1 MKERNKDTLKR
12 GLAGLPSYEPAQKVW
27 GGIEQQLG
35 RVQPSVLR
43 EQLPTYAPPSEV
55 WNQINRGLEQSNRTS
70 RQQRQTKGMRPGW
83 VVWVVSAAASVM
95 LFCAG
100 YLFANWHSEPTVSLA
115 IRQEQG
121 SDIGAVIVDWNDE
134 EESFRH
140 IMDQLAEIDEP
151 QLNSLRT
158 QLEELTKAKR
168 EVENMLREY
177 GWDNR
182 VIRQLAEIET
192 QRSQVYR
199 LVINEL

>member
-1 MKERNKDTLKR
+1 MKELNKDILQQA
-12 GLAGLPSYEPAQKVW
+12 LAGLPMYEPDQKVW

-35 RVQPSVLR
+35 RVQQSLLR
-43 EQLPTYAPPSEV
+43 EKLPTYAPPSEV
-55 WNQINRGLEQSNRTS
+55 WNQINRGLEQSNRS
-70 RQQRQTKGMRPGW
+70 FGQQEKTKKMRPAW
-83 VVWVVSAAASVM
+83 LVWVGSAAAAVV

-100 YLFANWHSEPTVSLA
+100 YLFANWHSEPKVSLA

-121 SDIGAVIVDWNDE
+121 SNIGAVIMDWNDE

-140 IMDQLAEIDEP
+140 IMDQLADIDEP
-151 QLNSLRT
+151 KLNSLRT
-158 QLEELTKAKR
+158 QLEELTQAKQ
-168 EVENMLREY
+168 EVESMLREY
-177 GWDNR
+177 GQDNR